1 MLTDHLRPG
10 CPVYTTVETEA
21 HSALPAFLTFAAAHQ
36 AWRFAMEM
44 TEQRRETSNVVPRN
58 SGLIQLWQ
66 EAQHA
71 ATTLATAR
79 SETMRFLATM
89 LRREGV
95 DFPDEW
101 ARIRLSELESEA
113 NGTAEQVA

>member
-10 CPVYTTVETEA
+10 HPTYMKVEAEA
-21 HSALPAFLTFAAAHQ
+21 PSALQAFLTWISAHQ
-36 AWRFAMEM
+36 AWLSAMEM
-44 TEQRRETSNVVPRN
+44 TEQRREASNAVPRN

-71 ATTLATAR
+71 TTTLATGRA
-79 SETMRFLATM
+79 EAMRFLATM
-89 LRREGV
+89 LRMHLI

-101 ARIRLSELESEA
+101 ARIRLSELETEASEA
-113 NGTAEQVA
+113 AGRAA